1 MEIQPISG
9 SAINLLDKATQS
21 SGIENL
27 KQADFSDFISSSL
40 TTVNQNLLDSTQA
53 IEKLALGKAEN
64 THEVII
70 AMEKAKMSLQLA
82 SEVRNKLVEAYQ
94 EILRMQV

>member
-9 SAINLLDKATQS
+9 SAINLLDSATQS
-21 SGIENL
+21 NL
-27 KQADFSDFISSSL
+27 LDKAERSDFADFINSSL
-40 TTVNQNLLDSTQA
+40 STVNQNLVESNEV
-53 IEKLALGKAEN
+53 IEKLALGKTEN

-70 AMEKAKMSLQLA
+70 AIEKAKMSLQLA
-82 SEVRNKLVEAYQ
+82 SEVRNKLVEAYK